1 MVPPPT
7 STAGTLAA
15 PSETDVSTDPAAAST
30 GSPVSRRSGEQRRSD
45 YTGLSRLI
53 REHGLLERRNRYY
66 VVRFAVVLGLFAA
79 GWTAFALLGD
89 TWWQLLVAV
98 FMAIMFTQ
106 IAFLG
111 HDVGHRQVFGSKRA
125 TRIAGLLMGNLGIC
139 MAYEWWIG
147 KHTRHHANPNHV
159 DDDPDVGV
167 GLIVWSED
175 QADLPRSRVGR
186 WFGARQA
193 FLFFPILLLEG
204 FQLHFAGFRSL
215 SDPEVKRK
223 WTEGL
228 LLTAHVVAYLGAVFL
243 VLDPVKAIAF
253 ILVHQGL
260 FGLYMGCSFAPN
272 HKGMPMLDEK
282 MDFLRKQVLTSR
294 NVRGNVFVDY
304 ALGGLNYQ
312 VEHHLFPSMPMPNL
326 RKAQPVVRDYCERIG
341 VPYTETGLFTS
352 YREILSYLHE
362 VGEPLRRPSPEPTAG
377 S

>member
-15 PSETDVSTDPAAAST
+15 PSEADALARTARSSAVAP
-30 GSPVSRRSGEQRRSD
+30 GSRRNGESRRSD
-45 YTGLSRLI
+45 YTDLSRLI
-53 REHGLLERRNRYY
+53 RERGLLERRPRYY
-66 VVRFAVVLGLFAA
+66 AVRFTVVIGLFVG
-79 GWTAFALLGD
+79 GWVAFALLGNS
-89 TWWQLLVAV
+89 WWQLLVAA

-106 IAFLG
+106 VAFLG

-175 QADLPRSRVGR
+175 QAHLPRTRPGR

-193 FLFFPILLLEG
+193 YLFFPILLLEG
-204 FQLHFAGFRSL
+204 FQLHVAGFRSL
-215 SDPEVKRK
+215 FDPEVKRK
-223 WTEGL
+223 WIEGL
-228 LLTAHVVAYLGAVFL
+228 LLTTHVVAYLSAVFL

-253 ILVHQGL
+253 IVVHQGL

-282 MDFLRKQVLTSR
+282 TDYLRKQVLTSR
-294 NVRGNVFVDY
+294 NVRGNVIVDY
-304 ALGGLNYQ
+304 AFGGLNYQ

-326 RKAQPVVRDYCERIG
+326 RKAQPLVREYCERIG
-341 VPYTETGLFTS
+341 VPYTETGLLTS
-352 YREILSYLHE
+352 YREILGYLHE
-362 VGEPLRRPSPEPTAG
+362 VGAPLRRSSEPAR